1 MARHICSQP
10 SETQPQP
17 NWKDETRHAAQES
30 TGESYLLDG
39 RNSDDEEEREPARH
53 WTCGCVDDQLW
64 GQEPGSHLENTPSP
78 TPASTYRKH
87 SAGALLALQPGQ
99 EGHRPVLVT
108 IRLRKTPW
116 LRGVVKEAVSARGE
130 GTHVTLDTLVH
141 LVHSAGAILEL
152 VLTEPMLGRL
162 YSRL

>member
-1 MARHICSQP
+1 MPCC
-10 SETQPQP
+10 TGPQ
-17 NWKDETRHAAQES
+17 TQES

-78 TPASTYRKH
+78 TPASTYLKH
-87 SAGALLALQPGQ
+87 FAGALLALQPGQ
-99 EGHRPVLVT
+99 EGHCPVLVT
-108 IRLRKTPW
+108 IVLRETPW
-116 LRGVVKEAVSARGE
+116 LRGVVKEAMSARGE

-141 LVHSAGAILEL
+141 LVHSTGATRVSSDGAHAGETLQSFIAILRI
-152 VLTEPMLGRL
+152 V
-162 YSRL
+162 